1 MIIVLLGAGNGVLNA
16 FTVGS
21 SSLNVNTI
29 FVMGGYTSMPHG
41 GFRRSRLIELDEGDV
56 SLTAGPLFEDNI
68 DEVIAKIN
76 VSGYIP
82 NIAYKLLCIKIVF
95 D

>member
-1 MIIVLLGAGNGVLNA
+1 ML
-16 FTVGS
+16 
-21 SSLNVNTI
+21 
-29 FVMGGYTSMPHG
+29 HG

-76 VSGYIP
+76 VSTKCCTLTI
-82 NIAYKLLCIKIVF
+82 ILLIF
-95 D
+95 N